1 MAQGFT
7 DFLQESRLTIV
18 DVDVARGR
26 LRVRGEADACSDL
39 SCGPPTIVLTEDGAA
54 GLAALHPGDTV
65 KIEPAADRPQR
76 IVVLRR
82 AWDETASPEI

>member
-1 MAQGFT
+1 MAQSLT
-7 DFLQESRLTIV
+7 EWLQKTRLTVIEV
-18 DVDVARGR
+18 DSARGR

-39 SCGPPTIVLTEDGAA
+39 ACGEHALVVTDEGTS
-54 GLAALHPGDTV
+54 GLATLHPGDIV
-65 KIEPAADRPQR
+65 RVEPATGPPEK

>member
-7 DFLQESRLTIV
+7 DRLQKSRLTVV
-18 DVDVARGR
+18 DVDATQGL

-39 SCGPPTIVLTEDGAA
+39 ACGEEAVVLTEDGAA
-54 GLAALHPGDTV
+54 GLAALCPGDTV
-65 KIEPAADRPQR
+65 RVEPAGDGPRR

-82 AWDETASPEI
+82 AWDDTASPEV